1 MEKPMNKR
9 FFLRFAASAAAAT
22 SLVNTAGAQGAAS
35 NGVVRV
41 KSAYSIPESIARIK
55 ADLRA
60 KGIVFFQ
67 EIDQSALARAAGIAL
82 RPSTLLEF
90 GNPPL
95 GTQFITGH
103 PDAGLEWPVR
113 LLLTQDESG
122 QVWAVWNDFSWIARR
137 HGITNRDE
145 QFATATGVVA
155 SITST
160 LR

>member
-1 MEKPMNKR
+1 MNKR
-9 FFLRFAASAAAAT
+9 SFLRFAATAAAAT
-22 SLVNTAGAQGAAS
+22 GLVNGAAAQGTG

-55 ADLRA
+55 ADLKT
-60 KGIVFFQ
+60 KGILFFQ
-67 EIDQSALARAAGIAL
+67 EIDQSALAHAAGITL

-137 HGITNRDE
+137 HGISNRDE

>member
-1 MEKPMNKR
+1 METPMNKR
-9 FFLRFAASAAAAT
+9 NFLRYTATAAAAAGFAR
-22 SLVNTAGAQGAAS
+22 TAAAQAAG

-55 ADLRA
+55 ADLKT

-67 EIDQSALARAAGIAL
+67 EIDQTALARAAGITL

-113 LLLTQDESG
+113 LLLTQDDNG

-137 HGITNRDE
+137 HGITSRDE